1 MFDLSRLA
9 PHEMEDK
16 KMLDNLV
23 ESKKNSAENKRL
35 GRFLLTTFVLVF
47 SLALSGV
54 LWSLFAKDFGIVRED
69 FELSTLVTPI
79 PIKDEPVPETI
90 QKPEKSQSSQ
100 SANETTRQTNTQR
113 IEESPIEIG
122 KISVTQNT
130 VRARPSGKF
139 TITEGAERDNNFSRE
154 RGITDDSTSFAK
166 SNQTAQIEKPEITI
180 PKPPPPIS
188 KVKPEEKK
196 KDITVSDGV
205 VNGKATSLPKPPY
218 PPAAKAVGASGA
230 VSVQVTID
238 EEGNV
243 ISAKAVGGHM
253 LLRDAAERAARSAKF
268 SPTYLS
274 KQPVKVSGL
283 IVYNFTKN

>member
-1 MFDLSRLA
+1 
-9 PHEMEDK
+9 MEDK

-23 ESKKNSAENKRL
+23 ESKKSSAENRRL
-35 GRFLLTTFVLVF
+35 GKFLLTTFILVF

-54 LWSLFAKDFGIVRED
+54 LWSLFAKDFGMGAED

-79 PIKDEPVPETI
+79 SIKDEPVPETI

-113 IEESPIEIG
+113 IEESPIEVG
-122 KISVTQNT
+122 KISITPNT

-139 TITEGAERDNNFSRE
+139 MINEGIERDNNFSRE
-154 RGITDDSTSFAK
+154 RGTTDDSGSFAK
-166 SNQTAQIEKPEITI
+166 PNQTAQIEKPEITI
-180 PKPPPPIS
+180 PKPPPPI
-188 KVKPEEKK
+188 KKAEPEEKK
-196 KDITVSDGV
+196 KTIMVSDGV
-205 VNGKATSLPKPPY
+205 VNGKATFLPKPPY
-218 PPAAKAVGASGA
+218 PPAAKAVGAGGK
-230 VSVQVTID
+230 VDVQVTID
-238 EEGNV
+238 EHGSV
-243 ISAKAVGGHM
+243 VSAKAVSGHP
-253 LLRDAAERAARSAKF
+253 LLKDAAERAARGAKF